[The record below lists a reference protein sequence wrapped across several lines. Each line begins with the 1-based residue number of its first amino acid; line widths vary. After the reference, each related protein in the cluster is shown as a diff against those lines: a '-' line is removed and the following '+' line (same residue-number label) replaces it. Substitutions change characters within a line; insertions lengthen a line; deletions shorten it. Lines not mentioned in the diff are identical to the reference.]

1 MMMRTLLLILAIFI
15 FPVCYGQITNTQKQE
30 TIDGILKVLQTRY
43 IFPEVADSMQNFVIN
58 NLQSGKYDSITTG
71 SEFAFRLTRDLQKI
85 SKDLHLKVEFT
96 ENREAEENED
106 SGENSSKEAW
116 LNQLLT
122 ENNYGIKS
130 KKILEGNIGYLEIP
144 MFGPLEQC
152 ADTLISAIQFVD
164 GTDALILDLRTCR
177 GSLDENTIPFLC
189 SYFFEVP
196 THLFDFY
203 IRETNTT
210 KQFWTYAWV
219 PGKRYV
225 EKPIYILTSSRT
237 FSGGEELAYD
247 LKHTNRAVVVGEV
260 TRGGANPTDLEII
273 NPNFR
278 MSVPYMRS
286 VSPVT
291 QTNWEGTGVQPAVE
305 VKSNIAL
312 YTAHINALTTL
323 FEKSSDENQRIKL
336 AESIKATEANKP
348 QFRQIEFKL
357 NGFENAKEV
366 FVSGTFNSWSVT
378 SSPMKKVRNA
388 WMATVET
395 EPGKVGYKFIVDG
408 QWITD
413 PDNPET
419 ISENGYENSLLIIE

>member
-1 MMMRTLLLILAIFI
+1 MMRTLLLILAIFI
-15 FPVCYGQITNTQKQE
+15 FPVCYGQITSTQKRE

-43 IFPEVADSMQNFVIN
+43 IFPEVADSMRNFVIN
-58 NLQSGKYDSITTG
+58 NLQSGKYATITTG
-71 SEFAFRLTRDLQKI
+71 SEFAFRLTQDLQKI

-130 KKILEGNIGYLEIP
+130 KKILDGNIGYLEIP
-144 MFGPLEQC
+144 MFGPVEQC
-152 ADTLISAIQFVD
+152 ADTLISAIQLVAN
-164 GTDALILDLRTCR
+164 TDALILDLRTCR

-189 SYFFEVP
+189 SYFFDVP

-219 PGKRYV
+219 PGKRYLG
-225 EKPIYILTSSRT
+225 KPIYILTSSRT

-291 QTNWEGTGVQPAVE
+291 QTNWEGTGVQPDIE
-305 VKSNIAL
+305 VKSNVAL

>member
-1 MMMRTLLLILAIFI
+1 MMRTLLLILALFI
-15 FPVCYGQITNTQKQE
+15 FPVCYGQITNTQKRE

-58 NLQSGKYDSITTG
+58 NLQSGKYDTITTG
-71 SEFAFRLTRDLQKI
+71 NEFAFWLTRDLQKI

-96 ENREAEENED
+96 ENRKAEEYED

-130 KKILEGNIGYLEIP
+130 KKILDGNIGYLEIP
-144 MFGPLEQC
+144 MFGPVEQC
-152 ADTLISAIQFVD
+152 ADTLISAIQLVAN
-164 GTDALILDLRTCR
+164 TDALILDLRTCR

-189 SYFFEVP
+189 SYFFDVP

-291 QTNWEGTGVQPAVE
+291 QTNWEGTGVQPDIE
-305 VKSNIAL
+305 VKSNVAL
-312 YTAHINALTTL
+312 YTAHINVLTALY
-323 FEKSSDENQRIKL
+323 EKSSDENQRIKL
-336 AESIKATEANKP
+336 AESMKEAEANKP

-366 FVSGTFNSWSVT
+366 FVSGTFNSWSGT
-378 SSPMKKVRNA
+378 SSPMKKERNT
-388 WMATVET
+388 WVATVET
-395 EPGKVGYKFIVDG
+395 EPGKIGYKFIVDG

-419 ISENGYENSLLIIE
+419 ISENGYENSLLIVE

>member
-1 MMMRTLLLILAIFI
+1 MKTIFLILAVFI
-15 FPVCYGQITNTQKQE
+15 FPVCYGQITDTQKWE

-58 NLQSGKYDSITTG
+58 NLQSGKYDTITTG

-85 SKDLHLKVEFT
+85 SNDLHLKVEFT
-96 ENREAEENED
+96 ESREAEKNKD

-116 LNQLLT
+116 LSQLLA

-130 KKILEGNIGYLEIP
+130 KKILDGNIGYLEIP
-144 MFGPLEQC
+144 MFGPVEQC
-152 ADTLISAIQFVD
+152 ADTLISAIQFVAN
-164 GTDALILDLRTCR
+164 TDALILDLRTCR
-177 GSLDENTIPFLC
+177 GSLDENTIPFMC
-189 SYFFEVP
+189 SYFFAVS

-203 IRETNTT
+203 TRETNVT

-219 PGKRYV
+219 PGKRYT
-225 EKPIYILTSSRT
+225 EKPIYIVTSGRT

-247 LKHTNRAVVVGEV
+247 LKHADRAVVVGEV
-260 TRGGANPTDLEII
+260 TRGGANPTELEVI

-286 VSPVT
+286 VNPVT
-291 QTNWEGTGVQPAVE
+291 QTNWEGTGVQPDVE
-305 VKSNIAL
+305 VKSNAAL
-312 YTAHINALTTL
+312 YTAHINALTVL
-323 FEKSSDENQRIKL
+323 YEKSSDEKQRIKL
-336 AESIKATEANKP
+336 AETIKEAEANKP

-366 FVSGTFNSWSVT
+366 FVSGTFNSWSVA
-378 SSPMKKVRNA
+378 SSPMKKDRNT
-388 WMATVET
+388 WVATVET
-395 EPGKVGYKFIVDG
+395 EPGKIGYKFIVDG

-413 PDNPET
+413 PDNLDT
-419 ISENGYENSLLIIE
+419 ISENGYDNSLLIVE